1 MDELAQIPVASV
13 KQAGIALKELRK
25 AKGMTQ
31 LDLARQS
38 GAAQSSIS
46 DIETGAVVPG
56 LDTYMRLLTVLNSGL
71 QVISRTDGEGIA

>member
-1 MDELAQIPVASV
+1 MDELAKIPVPSV

-31 LDLARQS
+31 LDLARLS

>member
-1 MDELAQIPVASV
+1 MDELANIPVPSV

-31 LDLARQS
+31 LDLARRS
-38 GAAQSSIS
+38 GSAQSSIS

-56 LDTYMRLLTVLNSGL
+56 LDTYMRLLTILNSGL
-71 QVISRTDGEGIA
+71 QVISQTDGEGIA